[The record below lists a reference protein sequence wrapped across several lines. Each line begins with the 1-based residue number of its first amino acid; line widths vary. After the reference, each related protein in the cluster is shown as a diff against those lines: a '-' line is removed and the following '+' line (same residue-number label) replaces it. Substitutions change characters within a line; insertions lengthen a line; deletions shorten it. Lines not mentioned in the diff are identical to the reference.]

1 MNEYCE
7 GKMKREVE
15 YFLKEY
21 EINYR
26 KAFLVSNNNMEMK
39 LYLLH
44 NESASI

>member
-1 MNEYCE
+1 
-7 GKMKREVE
+7 MKREVE
-15 YFLKEY
+15 YFWKDY

-26 KAFLVSNNNMEMK
+26 KAFRVSVMKAGMK